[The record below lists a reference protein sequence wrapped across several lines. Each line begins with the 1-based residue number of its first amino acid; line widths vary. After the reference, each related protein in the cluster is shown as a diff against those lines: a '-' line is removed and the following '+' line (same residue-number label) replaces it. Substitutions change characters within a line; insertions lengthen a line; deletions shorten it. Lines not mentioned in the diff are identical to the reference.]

1 MNRYREPEREIPIIH
16 TVDVLVCGG
25 GPAGV
30 GAAVVAG
37 RQGVST
43 MVVESMDCL
52 GGTATAGLMSA
63 WGGRSSSQVM
73 QEIFERT
80 HQKWEILGDSG
91 DERVGLS
98 SIHHEAQKIVL
109 D

>member
-63 WGGRSSSQVM
+63 CAERNFDRRFLLSHLCCCNPCLGHMYEDFRPHLRSPPQ
-73 QEIFERT
+73 
-80 HQKWEILGDSG
+80 
-91 DERVGLS
+91 
-98 SIHHEAQKIVL
+98 
-109 D
+109 